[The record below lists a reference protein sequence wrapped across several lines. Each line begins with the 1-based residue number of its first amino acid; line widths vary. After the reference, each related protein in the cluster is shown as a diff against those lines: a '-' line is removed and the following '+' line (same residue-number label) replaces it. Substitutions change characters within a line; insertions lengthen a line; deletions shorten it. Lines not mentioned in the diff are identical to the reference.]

1 MPSAAALAL
10 LSGRP
15 GNTSV
20 TTSSGKP
27 TTLADLNAALEPA
40 PSRADGV
47 VETGRWPLPGA
58 GLHALD
64 RIQIAGVWLPLAEM
78 PQGADELDVSERKQP
93 GSDFATFVS
102 HGRKSVPVRITLLL
116 FRDETLG
123 WKDGRLVGKDWH
135 AEYGKIRKTLLAKN
149 LDKRGAVPVYYP
161 TLQARG
167 CTSLIFTHV
176 GDPVRA
182 RGLFF
187 TVALEG
193 RDPRT
198 VRKGGGSKKVQQ
210 VKDFGSRANPI
221 PPQQAK
227 SAQPSTAK
235 KGK

>member
-1 MPSAAALAL
+1 MPSAAAIAL

-27 TTLADLNAALEPA
+27 TTLADLNASLEPA

-93 GSDFATFVS
+93 GSDFSTFVS
-102 HGRKSVPVRITLLL
+102 HGRKSTPVRITLLL
-116 FRDETLG
+116 FRDEALG
-123 WKDGRLVGKDWH
+123 WKDGKLVGKDWH
-135 AEYGKIRKTLLAKN
+135 AEYGKIRKNLLAKN

-167 CTSLIFTHV
+167 CTSLIFSHV
-176 GDPVRA
+176 GDPARA

-187 TVALEG
+187 TVVLEG

-198 VRKGGGSKKVQQ
+198 VRKGGGSKRVAPKAGPLYT
-210 VKDFGSRANPI
+210 KNNPA
-221 PPQQAK
+221 PQQAK
-227 SAQPSTAK
+227 AAQPSTAK
-235 KGK
+235 RGK